1 MKLNLFIITT
11 LFFVEKILRS
21 YRIRQAI
28 HRGLILVLYELSDE
42 VITELEFFETV
53 H

>member
-1 MKLNLFIITT
+1 MITT
-11 LFFVEKILRS
+11 SIFVEKN
-21 YRIRQAI
+21 
-28 HRGLILVLYELSDE
+28 HRFVVTEFVKLSDE